1 MSECLK
7 WERTMVKEQC
17 RAEVAVVYSD
27 GGGERVH
34 FSREPRSS
42 SKAKFITSLI
52 DRQIRSKKYYA

>member
-1 MSECLK
+1 
-7 WERTMVKEQC
+7 MVKEQC